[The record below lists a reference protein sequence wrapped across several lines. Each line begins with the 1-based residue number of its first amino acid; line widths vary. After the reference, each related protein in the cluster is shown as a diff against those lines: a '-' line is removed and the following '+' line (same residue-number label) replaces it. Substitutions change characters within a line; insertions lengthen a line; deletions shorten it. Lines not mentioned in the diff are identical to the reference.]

1 MLNKIILFIRWI
13 IETFKVAISIVLVIM
28 LLLALTGCTN
38 LESLV
43 TKNTTDNSVKENT
56 LLRIGEEKTWH
67 IAKVEVANDT
77 VRISAKVGEFAITTV
92 HVAE

>member
-1 MLNKIILFIRWI
+1 MVEKVIAFIKWF
-13 IETFKVAISIVLVIM
+13 IETFKVAISIVLVII
-28 LLLALTGCTN
+28 LLLALTGCNN

-56 LLRIGEEKTWH
+56 LLRIGEEKSWH
-67 IAKVEVANDT
+67 IAKVEVEKDT

>member
-1 MLNKIILFIRWI
+1 MLNKIILFIKWI
-13 IETFKVAISIVLVIM
+13 VETFKVAISIVLVII

-56 LLRIGEEKTWH
+56 LLKIGDNEKWH
-67 IAKVEVANDT
+67 IVKAEERKEVIT
-77 VRISAKVGEFAITTV
+77 ISAKVGGLGITTAL
-92 HVAE
+92 VAE

>member
-1 MLNKIILFIRWI
+1 MVEKVLKLIKWF
-13 IETFKVAISIVLVIM
+13 IETFKVAISIVLVIL

-56 LLRIGEEKTWH
+56 LLKIGDNEKWH
-67 IAKVEVANDT
+67 IAKAEEREEVI
-77 VRISAKVGEFAITTV
+77 RISAKVGAFGIITAL
-92 HVAE
+92 VAE

>member
-1 MLNKIILFIRWI
+1 MLNKIIQLIKWF
-13 IETFKVAISIVLVIM
+13 IETFRVAISIVLVIM
-28 LLLALTGCTN
+28 LLLALSGCTN

-67 IAKVEVANDT
+67 IAKVEVEKDK
-77 VRISAKVGEFAITTV
+77 VKISAKVGEFAITTV
-92 HVAE
+92 HAAE